1 MKVSPRFRKIMT
13 IILIIIMII
22 IICNMQSMIIMI
34 IVITSMIIIMT
45 IPIMIII
52 LLSSLIRVSALP
64 SICSLLQLSTIPS
77 TQNFYQQVKR
87 YITCMFMFSTEDT
100 IPSTCYQRVK
110 RATFMFAIEVTI
122 YNNFHIEEH
131 YCSQFQVQRIA
142 FFICKFQ

>member
-64 SICSLLQLSTIPS
+64 SICSLCNSVRYLPHRTSIRNVASEALHYMYVYV
-77 TQNFYQQVKR
+77 FYRR
-87 YITCMFMFSTEDT
+87 YGTFNLLLASEA
-100 IPSTCYQRVK
+100 CYVYVCYRSYDIQ
-110 RATFMFAIEVTI
+110 
-122 YNNFHIEEH
+122 
-131 YCSQFQVQRIA
+131 
-142 FFICKFQ
+142 